1 MAGPPTAWRRNFRES
16 LEMTSERQQG
26 GGRPEPMLNAPAGI
40 VWAIALLAGIHAG
53 FDLMTE
59 SQEEWWKLVLAF
71 IPSRLTAPG
80 PAFPGDLPG
89 AAVWSFVTH
98 QFIHADWAHVG
109 LNCAWLLAFGGAVAA
124 RIGMLRFA
132 LLGLASGISGAV
144 LFLLL
149 HADEAVPMA
158 GASGAVSGL
167 MGGACRFF
175 FAALDRGGLHAFRD
189 APGLVPRMSL
199 RQTFA
204 DRRIRMLLGIWFVLN
219 FLTAMVAPYLT
230 SSGGGIAWEAHLGGF
245 LFGLFAFALFDPFPQ
260 ADPTGQDDGERHTL
274 H

>member
-1 MAGPPTAWRRNFRES
+1 
-16 LEMTSERQQG
+16 
-26 GGRPEPMLNAPAGI
+26 MLNAPAGI
-40 VWAIALLAGIHAG
+40 VWTLALLIAIHAG
-53 FDLMTE
+53 LDLLDDG
-59 SQEEWWKLVLAF
+59 QREWWKLALAF
-71 IPSRLTAPG
+71 IPARSSEVG
-80 PAFPGDLPG
+80 PIFAGDPPE
-89 AAVWSFVTH
+89 AAIWSFVTH

-124 RIGMLRFA
+124 RVGMVRFA
-132 LLGLASGISGAV
+132 LLGLASGIAGAC

-149 HADEAVPMA
+149 HWNEAVPMA

-175 FAALDRGGLHAFRD
+175 FAALDLGGLHAFRD

-204 DRRIRMLLGIWFVLN
+204 DRRIRMLLGVWVALN
-219 FLTAMVAPYLT
+219 FATAIAAPYLT
-230 SSGGGIAWEAHLGGF
+230 STGGGIAWEAHLGGF
-245 LFGLFAFALFDPFPQ
+245 VFGLFTFALFDPFPNSGPDEPDRSEPVQ
-260 ADPTGQDDGERHTL
+260 L